1 MSRRLAF
8 LPGHGHVSW
17 APPAMA
23 RHFRDQQ
30 LQPPHT
36 HQETEAQA
44 GEGTLPRAPRDP
56 GQGQGGSRTQSGVGG
71 APDGK
76 ALWLCH
82 PAALNPHASM
92 DELCGHSHPLS
103 LSFLVYETGVIVAPS
118 RWVWGRKR
126 GERVR
131 PRRRRLAKATGG
143 TRTSSVGEMTGRF
156 VECPLR
162 GRSWSGLRHKR
173 CPQDATATV

>member
-17 APPAMA
+17 ALPAMA

-118 RWVWGRKR
+118 
-126 GERVR
+126 
-131 PRRRRLAKATGG
+131 
-143 TRTSSVGEMTGRF
+143 
-156 VECPLR
+156 
-162 GRSWSGLRHKR
+162 
-173 CPQDATATV
+173 